1 MDFELRASS
10 KEEVWMREAEFGDQR
25 LNGLI
30 PDHRNNFTKKV
41 TTSKIVAQ
49 HKVGN
54 LTHFE
59 TDDTTY
65 LVYDH
70 DLKEKS
76 SKENLFWDVN

>member
-1 MDFELRASS
+1 
-10 KEEVWMREAEFGDQR
+10 MREAEFGDQR

-49 HKVGN
+49 QKVGN

-59 TDDTTY
+59 TGDTTY

-70 DLKEKS
+70 
-76 SKENLFWDVN
+76 V

>member
-1 MDFELRASS
+1 M
-10 KEEVWMREAEFGDQR
+10 KEAEFDGQR

-49 HKVGN
+49 QKVG
-54 LTHFE
+54 TMTRYE
-59 TDDTTY
+59 TDGTTY

-70 DLKEKS
+70 DL
-76 SKENLFWDVN
+76 ENGSASQNSFWDFN

>member
-1 MDFELRASS
+1 V
-10 KEEVWMREAEFGDQR
+10 KEAEFGDQR
-25 LNGLI
+25 LKGMI

-49 HKVGN
+49 HKAGN
-54 LTHFE
+54 LTRFE

-70 DLKEKS
+70 DLQEERQEK
-76 SKENLFWDVN
+76 NQFWELN

>member
-1 MDFELRASS
+1 
-10 KEEVWMREAEFGDQR
+10 MREAEFGDQR

-49 HKVGN
+49 QKVGN

-59 TDDTTY
+59 TGDTTY

-76 SKENLFWDVN
+76 SEENPFWDVN